1 MKNYIGYVK
10 DKANGEKFFFKSRDF
25 GCRSKKEFID
35 DLHSN
40 GYAIHRVEIE
50 EVYDYVLENTNC
62 EKVDYEA
69 ARLAYKDGKLDGI
82 SRMEFSEYKKKA
94 TDLYFKKIA

>member
-1 MKNYIGYVK
+1 MKNYEAYVT
-10 DKANGEKFFFKSRDF
+10 DKFDGKKFFFKAKDF
-25 GCRSKKEFID
+25 GCKSRKEFID

-50 EVYDYVLENTNC
+50 EVFDCVLENTNC
-62 EKVDYEA
+62 EEADYEA
-69 ARLAYKDGKLDGI
+69 ARLAYKDGRLDGL

-94 TDLYFKKIA
+94 NDLYFKKIA

>member
-1 MKNYIGYVK
+1 MKNYIGYVT
-10 DKANGEKFFFKSRDF
+10 DKFNGKKFFFKSRDF
-25 GCRSKKEFID
+25 GCRSRKEFIA

-50 EVYDYVLENTNC
+50 EVFDYVLENTNC

-69 ARLAYKDGKLDGI
+69 ARLAYKDGKLDGL

-94 TDLYFKKIA
+94 NDLYFKKFA